1 MFHPKQFSLL
11 SKVNISF
18 MICAIRMDH
27 ESSWMHLLTVS
38 LFIVVTTTCGTRASA
53 GNISDFPGDSS
64 GSRLAYYRWQE
75 WLLSRPAVKHKIPP
89 KPTTS
94 LIEEDAQGVFA
105 LFSASKHRLRINA
118 LFTPASVYQ
127 VDVASQ
133 TAQMSGRLVLWWQ
146 DSALAIDQNLVEE
159 FTDGNITLMPRSM
172 MLPAQNLW
180 LPRIIFVE
188 GITTLNILNDAEEAR
203 IVQDGTTYIVL
214 PLILTFSCRF
224 KMNEYP
230 FDEHH
235 CPITLFDIS
244 SSLDIFPSGLSWDT
258 RFHKK
263 FIVSGEWE
271 LVNVTEKTLSN
282 LASGGMIYPSF
293 VLHLRRKTTFYSVV
307 MLFPMVLTS
316 YLNVLVFLLP
326 PDLGDK
332 ASYLVTLTVSMSV
345 YVAFFNT
352 DMPRGLDS
360 MPRIFVLLIF
370 VYAESFCILLMCL
383 AVLKKYA
390 AEKERQDAEAK
401 VSSCIR
407 RKRNGVSPSEDD
419 EEGVKKRRVSGVSAK
434 KLDTIL
440 FVVAFLVNTVGMAL
454 ILKSLTDDM

>member
-1 MFHPKQFSLL
+1 
-11 SKVNISF
+11 
-18 MICAIRMDH
+18 MDH
-27 ESSWMHLLTVS
+27 ESSWMHLLTVL
-38 LFIVVTTTCGTRASA
+38 LFIVVMATCGTSA
-53 GNISDFPGDSS
+53 ATGNISDFPGDSS

-94 LIEEDAQGVFA
+94 IIEEDAQGVFA

-118 LFTPASVYQ
+118 LFTPASVYH

-146 DSALAIDQNLVEE
+146 DPALAVDQNLVEE
-159 FTDGNITLMPRSM
+159 FTDGNTTLMPLAVM
-172 MLPAQNLW
+172 VPAQNLW

-188 GITTLNILNDAEEAR
+188 GITPLNTLNDAEEAR
-203 IVQDGTTYIVL
+203 IVQDGTAYIVL

-224 KMNEYP
+224 KMNDYP

-244 SSLDIFPSGLSWDT
+244 SSLDIFPSGLPWDT
-258 RFHKK
+258 RFHEE
-263 FIVSGEWE
+263 FGVSGEWE
-271 LVNVTEKTLSN
+271 LVNVTEKILSN
-282 LASGGMIYPSF
+282 PSFGGMIHPSF

-390 AEKERQDAEAK
+390 AEKERQDAETN
-401 VSSCIR
+401 VSSCMP
-407 RKRNGVSPSEDD
+407 RKRNSVSPSEEDN
-419 EEGVKKRRVSGVSAK
+419 EIEKKRGTSGVSAK
-434 KLDTIL
+434 QLDTIL
-440 FVVAFLVNTVGMAL
+440 FVVALLVNTVGNAFVL
-454 ILKSLTDDM
+454 NSLTDEV

>member
-1 MFHPKQFSLL
+1 MI
-11 SKVNISF
+11 ISF
-18 MICAIRMDH
+18 TICAIRMDH
-27 ESSWMHLLTVS
+27 GSGWIHLLTIL
-38 LFIVVTTTCGTRASA
+38 LFIVVMATCGTSA
-53 GNISDFPGDSS
+53 AADNISDFPGDSP

-94 LIEEDAQGVFA
+94 ITEEDAQGVFA

-133 TAQMSGRLVLWWQ
+133 TAQMSGRVVLWWQ
-146 DSALAIDQNLVEE
+146 DPALTVDQNLVEE
-159 FTDGNITLMPRSM
+159 FTDGNTTLMP
-172 MLPAQNLW
+172 LAVVVPAQNLW

-203 IVQDGTTYIVL
+203 ILQDGTTCVIL

-224 KMNEYP
+224 KMNDYP

-244 SSLDIFPSGLSWDT
+244 NSLDIFPSGFEWNR
-258 RFHKK
+258 RFHEE
-263 FIVSGEWE
+263 FGVSGEWE
-271 LVNVTEKTLSN
+271 LVNVTEKILSN
-282 LASGGMIYPSF
+282 PSNGGMIYSSF

-352 DMPRGLDS
+352 DMPRGLES
-360 MPRIFVLLIF
+360 VPRIFVLLLF

-390 AEKERQDAEAK
+390 AEKERQDAETNI
-401 VSSCIR
+401 SSCMP
-407 RKRNGVSPSEDD
+407 RKRNGVSPSEED
-419 EEGVKKRRVSGVSAK
+419 EEDVEMRNVFGVSAK
-434 KLDTIL
+434 QLETIL
-440 FVVAFLVNTVGMAL
+440 FVVAFVVNTVGMAF
-454 ILKSLTDDM
+454 ILKSLSDEV